1 MSALPAKETTRP
13 TSWERL
19 SPRSEVLGTPDCIV
33 SAGIS
38 LSISRKK
45 KKGGPDTWQVSDE
58 GSIVPEGKDIPD
70 RLLKAYW
77 LWGLAATVAFALFLA
92 MLAFYYS
99 SDYDS
104 VLFLFVIL
112 LAGFLWIGAT
122 SYSRHSYIRLKEYM
136 GAKVSLTEFIST
148 QIIVL
153 LLPFSISGSK
163 RKLRHSE

>member
-1 MSALPAKETTRP
+1 MSE
-13 TSWERL
+13 
-19 SPRSEVLGTPDCIV
+19 
-33 SAGIS
+33 
-38 LSISRKK
+38 
-45 KKGGPDTWQVSDE
+45 Q
-58 GSIVPEGKDIPD
+58 GSFVPEGEDIPD

-77 LWGLAATVAFALFLA
+77 LWGLAATVAFVLFLA

-136 GAKVSLTEFIST
+136 GARVSLTEFIST

-153 LLPFSISGSK
+153 LLPFSYFRLKKEIEAFRIKRGALPGSSI
-163 RKLRHSE
+163 RR